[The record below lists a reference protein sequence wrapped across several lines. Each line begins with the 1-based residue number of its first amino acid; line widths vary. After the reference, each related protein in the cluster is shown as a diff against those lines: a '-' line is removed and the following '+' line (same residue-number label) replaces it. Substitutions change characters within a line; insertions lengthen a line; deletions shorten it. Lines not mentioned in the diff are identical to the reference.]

1 MTWSKFSI
9 AFGDTFNFSHRVN
22 KVCGNL
28 TEKVLTGN
36 AWKNFYF
43 FPESNGEMSFYLAA
57 ISRKKRLENLS
68 VSKAFFS
75 HFFNNI
81 SMNKNSSTFD
91 TLIHMQSTKQSNIRR
106 FLVCQK
112 PIFTWSLYDVM
123 HKKPIWVLLDLSV
136 HSNTLKI
143 ANKLNQPDKRT

>member
-1 MTWSKFSI
+1 MPEKTFTFSQNQMGKWVSI
-9 AFGDTFNFSHRVN
+9 LRQFQGKKD
-22 KVCGNL
+22 
-28 TEKVLTGN
+28 
-36 AWKNFYF
+36 WKIFQ
-43 FPESNGEMSFYLAA
+43 SQ
-57 ISRKKRLENLS
+57 RL
-68 VSKAFFS
+68 FFS

-143 ANKLNQPDKRT
+143 ANKLNQPDKRTQCAIDYRVRIIVLCNYILQIEW

>member
-1 MTWSKFSI
+1 MPEKTFTFFQNQMGKWVSILQQFKGKKTRKAFSLK
-9 AFGDTFNFSHRVN
+9 G
-22 KVCGNL
+22 
-28 TEKVLTGN
+28 
-36 AWKNFYF
+36 
-43 FPESNGEMSFYLAA
+43 
-57 ISRKKRLENLS
+57 
-68 VSKAFFS
+68 FFS
-75 HFFNNI
+75 HFLNNI
-81 SMNKNSSTFD
+81 SMNKNSSTFY

-143 ANKLNQPDKRT
+143 ANKLNQPDKRTQCAIDYRVRIIVLCNYILQIEW